1 MVLEAALTQLEA
13 LDPRCGQVMHL
24 TFFAG
29 LTREEIATLLKIS
42 VTTVRR
48 DLSFGRTWLAEAL
61 GSET

>member
-1 MVLEAALTQLEA
+1 
-13 LDPRCGQVMHL
+13 MHL